1 MKLVLASV
9 FTQKEKVNFFFYKIQ
24 PTQTA
29 GDVAIYPDHRV
40 ATAVDTGAIAAINM
54 G

>member
-9 FTQKEKVNFFFYKIQ
+9 FTQKEKVIFSFCKIQRKIQ

-29 GDVAIYPDHRV
+29 GD
-40 ATAVDTGAIAAINM
+40 GAIAARVVE
-54 G
+54 